1 MHEKHNDLFVSTD
14 DLETRS
20 QIEFDAIVA
29 DMDRQIK
36 SKNTISAPVKIAP
49 PQQESEA
56 PKMLK
61 ARFEVEGTLEQLKA
75 LKECLINNNITYKN
89 I

>member
-1 MHEKHNDLFVSTD
+1 ME
-14 DLETRS
+14 
-20 QIEFDAIVA
+20 
-29 DMDRQIK
+29 RQIK
-36 SKNTISAPVKIAP
+36 AATTITAPVKIAP
-49 PQQESEA
+49 PQQESGA

-89 I
+89 AKCR